1 MNATAANM
9 TGYLK
14 TILQDVPNG
23 LGGVNNMESID
34 EFLKRYGQRRW
45 LYALTAPLLVPLM
58 FVLLFV
64 MFALVGA
71 WLFVISCWYENKESI
86 MLYPLRYWAIL
97 RGRRQDGQA

>member
-1 MNATAANM
+1 
-9 TGYLK
+9 
-14 TILQDVPNG
+14 
-23 LGGVNNMESID
+23 MESID
-34 EFLKRYGQRRW
+34 EFLKRYEQRRW

-71 WLFVISCWYENKESI
+71 WVFVISCWYENKESI

>member
-1 MNATAANM
+1 
-9 TGYLK
+9 
-14 TILQDVPNG
+14 
-23 LGGVNNMESID
+23 MELINKLF
-34 EFLKRYGQRRW
+34 ERYEQNRW

-71 WLFVISCWYENKESI
+71 WVFVISCWYENKESI

-97 RGRRQDGQA
+97 LGRKQDGQA